1 MRLSSR
7 AAGFWAAL
15 PARGFSRNGSRAVR
29 SHEQTQKVGKNYPF
43 VADMRDEPGSAC
55 TGFEA
60 CEKNLVDDDCRETD
74 ERHAQRMVM
83 KKRDAQQ
90 S

>member
-1 MRLSSR
+1 MRQDFGQHFRHEAFLEM
-7 AAGFWAAL
+7 
-15 PARGFSRNGSRAVR
+15 AREQCEA
-29 SHEQTQKVGKNYPF
+29 HEQTQKVGKNYPF

>member
-1 MRLSSR
+1 MNP
-7 AAGFWAAL
+7 AAPVPVL
-15 PARGFSRNGSRAVR
+15 KP
-29 SHEQTQKVGKNYPF
+29 
-43 VADMRDEPGSAC
+43 
-55 TGFEA
+55 